1 MNIKTFNNFNEL
13 YQAFEQVLINH
24 IHKNNSNIAI
34 AGGSLNLIFE
44 RMAKSGEMVL
54 ANTVFWQVDE
64 RFVKRD
70 SEFSNYK
77 GFVEAMG
84 SDNPFKYEYFD
95 TEMMNW
101 ETENF
106 DKNIA
111 IKKTF
116 DNYVEKLEGLKVNNV
131 EGCKVDNVGRLESLE
146 GAFEL
151 CVLGVGP
158 DGHVASLFPNCSALD
173 EKIKL
178 VAHTQTE
185 AFDVKD
191 RLTLTFPPILASKEI
206 VIIIQGRSKKE
217 VFEKI
222 CKNELDFHEFPVN
235 KLHEHSNVNLF
246 FGDWE

>member
-1 MNIKTFNNFNEL
+1 MNIKTFDNFNEL
-13 YQAFEQVLINH
+13 YQAFEQVLNNH
-24 IHKNNSNIAI
+24 TKNQDANIAI
-34 AGGSLNLIFE
+34 AGGSLNTIIKQLAISD
-44 RMAKSGEMVL
+44 KLVL

-77 GFVEAMG
+77 GFLEAMG
-84 SDNPFKYEYFD
+84 SNKPFKYEYFD
-95 TEMMNW
+95 TEMMNY
-101 ETENF
+101 ETENLN
-106 DKNIA
+106 KSSA
-111 IKKTF
+111 IEATLK
-116 DNYVEKLEGLKVNNV
+116 DYVGRLEGWKVGGL
-131 EGCKVDNVGRLESLE
+131 EGGKVDNVE
-146 GAFEL
+146 GWKAGFEL

-158 DGHVASLFPNCSALD
+158 DGHVASLFPNSSVLD

-178 VAHTQTE
+178 VAHTQTDV
-185 AFDVKD
+185 FDVKD

-206 VIIIQGRSKKE
+206 VIIIQGKSKKE

-222 CKNELDFHEFPVN
+222 SKNELDFHDFPVN